1 MADEGDIQ
9 VLSRMLARPREET
22 AHILGQGIVVCGS
35 PNLRQALIQV
45 EKALQNASTGTRP
58 SRVAIFSDD
67 QEERS
72 MIALA
77 ITDRVTKL
85 GATAKLTDRH
95 WGQWA
100 REARRTDS
108 STRVVHVIAAV
119 PPENKAREG
128 FAAITGDLVLI
139 WPLTK
144 VGAAILPEEIEEV
157 VVAPFGERPLDKA
170 AHVVVAMFEVLEG
183 RNQIEEEI
191 GVDTLAISHVID
203 AGALL
208 SICIDPSK
216 LVDVDTAR
224 KAGRRL
230 AHAARA
236 HAALRPGELL
246 SAAEMH
252 RVLFPQSAPLPPNLR
267 RLWVEGDTDATLLKL
282 TDRLLRKEYA
292 SGPCLL
298 ENIRIERLGGATQVE
313 LALQR
318 CDRDPKLELFLFD
331 YDADGLRGLTKV
343 RDRGFPSSLLERDAV
358 MAACDAEWVIEDLV
372 SVACLDRFYFAHTH
386 LKPAR
391 EEIAHYPVA
400 GRRLVVRGEDKGTL
414 ATWLERHAEVVDLY
428 GIIRQLISVRRRFAL
443 REPVINCEPP
453 ADGISGR
460 RPQPWWYIQGGTL
473 R

>member
-9 VLSRMLARPREET
+9 VVSGMLARPREET
-22 AHILGQGIVVCGS
+22 AHIFGQGTIVGGS

-45 EKALQNASTGTRP
+45 DKALQNASISTRP
-58 SRVAIFSDD
+58 FRVAIFSND
-67 QEERS
+67 QDERS

-77 ITDRVTKL
+77 ITERITKL
-85 GATAKLTDRH
+85 GVTAKLTD
-95 WGQWA
+95 GQWGRWA
-100 REARRTDS
+100 LEARHADS
-108 STRVVHVIAAV
+108 ATRMVHVIAAV

-128 FAAITGDLVLI
+128 FAAISGDIVLI

-157 VVAPFGERPLDKA
+157 VLAPFGERPLDKA
-170 AHVVVAMFEVLEG
+170 AHVVVGMSEVLDGMDPIEG
-183 RNQIEEEI
+183 EFAL
-191 GVDTLAISHVID
+191 DTLTVSQVID

-208 SICIDPSK
+208 SICIDPTK
-216 LVDVDTAR
+216 LIDVDTAR

-230 AHAARA
+230 AYAARE
-236 HAALRPGELL
+236 HVALRPAVSL

-252 RVLFPQSAPLPPNLR
+252 RALFPQTAPLPSNLR
-267 RLWVEGDTDATLLKL
+267 RLWVEGDTDAKLLKL
-282 TDRLLRKEYA
+282 TDRLFSKKCA

-298 ENIRIERLGGATQVE
+298 ENIRIECLGGATQVE
-313 LALQR
+313 SALQR
-318 CDRDPKLELFLFD
+318 CDRDPRLELFLFD
-331 YDADGLRGLTKV
+331 HDADGLRGLEKV
-343 RDRGFPSSLLERDAV
+343 KDRGFPCLLLDSDAV
-358 MAACDAEWVIEDLV
+358 MAACDAKWVIEDLL
-372 SVACLDRFYFAHTH
+372 SVACLDRFYLAHTD

-414 ATWLERHAEVVDLY
+414 ASWLDRNAEVADLH

-453 ADGISGR
+453 ADGQSGR
-460 RPQPWWYIQGGTL
+460 RPQPWWYI
-473 R
+473 